1 MKRRPG
7 SLGSTPPP
15 LSKDLIPDA
24 YHSHHLRFRCRR
36 ALHPPDRLIMYA
48 LKSQPGAI
56 ESSTPVAPHALTFLD
71 DDAFKSLPSAE
82 DSVALCTE
90 RIAEA
95 IRLRDP
101 KAIKSWIYRETHAAT
116 DRELRAVLDASC
128 NAVATDIRDIKELNA
143 TLAFLKTL
151 RAEVSDDL
159 QAMRSSQRT
168 DGMTSS
174 NIKSIIAG
182 LLSAIEAYD
191 EDTAVHLR
199 ATAALAERIANT
211 MQLDEKTV
219 SNIRL
224 AALLHDI
231 GKIKVPIGVL
241 NHPGMLSD
249 SEWVLMKRH
258 PQTGFEMLER
268 HPELRHISQIVKSHH
283 ERMDGRGYPDR
294 LAGEDIPF
302 EARVVAVADAFHA
315 MTVTRSYRAKMSPKA
330 ALDELYACRGT
341 QFDPTV
347 VDGICE
353 TFNYVPLET
362 VTRALSQVRRGA

>member
-1 MKRRPG
+1 
-7 SLGSTPPP
+7 
-15 LSKDLIPDA
+15 
-24 YHSHHLRFRCRR
+24 
-36 ALHPPDRLIMYA
+36 MYA

-56 ESSTPVAPHALTFLD
+56 ETPATVASRALQFLD
-71 DDAFKSLPSAE
+71 DDAFASMPAAE
-82 DSVALCTE
+82 DSVALCTD

-101 KAIKSWIYRETHAAT
+101 KAIKSWILRETHAAT

-128 NAVATDIRDIKELNA
+128 NAVALDVRDIKELNS
-143 TLAFLKTL
+143 TLAFLEQL
-151 RAEVSDDL
+151 RSEVADDL
-159 QAMRSSQRT
+159 HAMRSSQRI
-168 DGMTSS
+168 DDMTSS
-174 NIKSIIAG
+174 NMKSIIAG

-191 EDTAVHLR
+191 EDTAVHLK
-199 ATAALAERIANT
+199 ATAALAERIAIT
-211 MQLDEKTV
+211 LHLDEKTV

-231 GKIKVPIGVL
+231 GKIRVPVNVL
-241 NHPGMLSD
+241 TKPGALSD
-249 SEWVLMKRH
+249 REWVLMKQH

-294 LAGEDIPF
+294 LAGEDIPL

-315 MTVTRSYRAKMSPKA
+315 MTVTRSYRPKMAPKA

-341 QFDPTV
+341 QFDGTV
-347 VDGICE
+347 VDAICE
-353 TFNYVPLET
+353 SFNYMPREIIDQ
-362 VTRALSQVRRGA
+362 ALQEVRRGA